1 MVEIYGIKNCD
12 SVKKALRFL
21 EKNSIEYRFVDL
33 RDSFECENIGRW
45 LTKVDIT
52 TLFNRRG
59 RKYRELN
66 LSKESLNDSQ
76 MAKLLCKEPLLI
88 KRPVAVLEN
97 GDLIVGFEETKYK
110 ERFL

>member
-33 RDSFECENIGRW
+33 RDSFERENIGRW

-66 LSKESLNDSQ
+66 LSKESLNDS
-76 MAKLLCKEPLLI
+76 
-88 KRPVAVLEN
+88 
-97 GDLIVGFEETKYK
+97 
-110 ERFL
+110 